1 MGISIES
8 EQKMQLSRKTRQAF
22 PGQSYYS
29 QIRSGM
35 LFLFETE
42 VQAVLAD
49 DLYPA
54 ERIFDLAFLEACDE
68 VVQFE
73 GLRTALSV
81 AVCVYGLFL

>member
-1 MGISIES
+1 
-8 EQKMQLSRKTRQAF
+8 
-22 PGQSYYS
+22 
-29 QIRSGM
+29 M